1 MNITRHMRSYS
12 AWAVAALLL
21 SACAPVKPHLKL
33 DTSVKAISQS
43 SRVKQIVVHYT
54 VWEKDRALKQLSQAQ
69 VSAHYLISD
78 DTPPRIYR
86 LVDENRQA
94 WHAGESR
101 WYGQPSINATSIGI
115 EIVNRGYINDAEMPA
130 QRLFFPYSPAQIES
144 LTLLLNDIVLRH
156 DIAAKNIVGHSDISP
171 QRKADPGPLFPW
183 RQLALHG
190 LGRWYDEA
198 GAASHFARL
207 QAEGVPDTLWFQQQ
221 LQRLGYN
228 SPQTGELDTATIN
241 VLAAFQMHYRQ
252 TLYDGQPDIETAAIM
267 LAIL

>member
-1 MNITRHMRSYS
+1 MNITRHMRSCS
-12 AWAVAALLL
+12 AWAFAALLL
-21 SACAPVKPHLKL
+21 SACAPVKPQLKL
-33 DTSVKAISQS
+33 DTSIKAVGQS

-54 VWEKDRALKQLSQAQ
+54 VGEKDRALKQLSQAQ

-101 WYGQPSINATSIGI
+101 WYEQPSINATSIGI
-115 EIVNRGYINDAEMPA
+115 EIVNRGYINTDMPA

-156 DIAAKNIVGHSDISP
+156 DIAGKNIVGHSDISP

-207 QAEGVPDTLWFQQQ
+207 QTEGIPNTLWFQQQ
-221 LQRLGYN
+221 LHRLGYN

-241 VLAAFQMHYRQ
+241 VLAAFQMHYRP